1 MSELSMS
8 NVDWGKY
15 GSWLKRMVFWSII
28 IFIAL
33 QISSTVDPDSTR
45 AATYQKLSNMIKDFY
60 VTIFDFA
67 RPFVEIILLL
77 LIVSWA
83 IKRFEI
89 KFEIPPIKDWQ
100 IYNVLILM
108 IVGGFVFA
116 ALRGLNGA
124 TYLKD
129 LALIVLGFY
138 FGRGMKS

>member
-1 MSELSMS
+1 MSESPVL
-8 NVDWGKY
+8 NIDWVKG
-15 GSWLKRMVFWSII
+15 GRLLQRMVVWSVI
-28 IFIAL
+28 IFFCL
-33 QISSTVDPDSTR
+33 EVSSAIDADATR
-45 AATYQKLSNMIKDFY
+45 AASYQKLANMIKDFY

-67 RPFVEIILLL
+67 RPFVEIVLLL

-108 IVGGFVFA
+108 IIGGFVFA

-124 TYLKD
+124 NYLKD
-129 LALIVLGFY
+129 LALVVLGFY
-138 FGRGMKS
+138 FGRSMKG